1 MKLPN
6 LSPPVQRSLD
16 QTHVRQATAS
26 ETKGLEVSSLEQSG
40 RINAADYGECY
51 NLRGLAQQLCLAN
64 Y

>member
-6 LSPPVQRSLD
+6 LSPPVQRNLD
-16 QTHVRQATAS
+16 PTHARQATAS
-26 ETKGLEVSSLEQSG
+26 EARGVQISALEQSG

>member
-6 LSPPVQRSLD
+6 LSPPVQRTLN
-16 QTHVRQATAS
+16 QTPVRQATAS
-26 ETKGLEVSSLEQSG
+26 EANGVQISALDQSG